1 MGTLAAA
8 FALAGIA
15 VACYGTWLGLQ
26 QHRLRQR
33 LDTLEALVGDER
45 AHQSRSRAA

>member
-1 MGTLAAA
+1 MGTLATA

-15 VACYGTWLGLQ
+15 VACYGMWLGLE

-33 LDTLEALVGDER
+33 LDAVEEVLGEEKADE
-45 AHQSRSRAA
+45 SRSRAA

>member
-1 MGTLAAA
+1 MGTLATA

-15 VACYGTWLGLQ
+15 IAGYLIWLGRE

-33 LDTLEALVGDER
+33 LDALEAVVGDDR
-45 AHQSRSRAA
+45 ACEPRSRAA

>member
-1 MGTLAAA
+1 MSTLATA

-15 VACYGTWLGLQ
+15 VSAYTIWLALE

-33 LDTLEALVGDER
+33 LDALEAQTAEEASCR
-45 AHQSRSRAA
+45 PRSRAA